1 MWNQLSYLGPLHNDF
16 YDLLYIYASTS
27 HKTTSSGEGDG
38 AVDCRRAL
46 QTQYCNIIID
56 SFCFVTMYGRF
67 YIPIRDLFDIAV
79 KTFSMVNTSMSVKG
93 NSPQGA
99 T

>member
-1 MWNQLSYLGPLHNDF
+1 MISM
-16 YDLLYIYASTS
+16 IYFIYMPAPR
-27 HKTTSSGEGDG
+27 TTLQAVGRGTG

-67 YIPIRDLFDIAV
+67 YIPIGDLFDIAV

>member
-1 MWNQLSYLGPLHNDF
+1 MIPM
-16 YDLLYIYASTS
+16 IYFIYMPAPRTRLQAVG
-27 HKTTSSGEGDG
+27 KWGRGTG

-67 YIPIRDLFDIAV
+67 YLPIWDLFDIAV
-79 KTFSMVNTSMSVKG
+79 KTFSMFNTSMSVKG